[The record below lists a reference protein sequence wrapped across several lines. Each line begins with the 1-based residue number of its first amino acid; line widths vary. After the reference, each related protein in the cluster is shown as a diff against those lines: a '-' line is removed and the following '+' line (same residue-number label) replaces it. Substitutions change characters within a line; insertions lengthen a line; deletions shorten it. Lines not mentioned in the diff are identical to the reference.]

1 MDLPGARGPISEA
14 VVGALRRLPE
24 ARDVADISQYRSVTP
39 LHSDPLLDEDLQITL
54 WICYER
60 RGSPTCSRARCTR
73 PGRCSWPCRAPDDL
87 SHDHRAWR
95 LAPGCVDGP
104 SGG

>member
-60 RGSPTCSRARCTR
+60 RGSPTLLQSALHP
-73 PGRCSWPCRAPDDL
+73 PGPLLLAVPCA
-87 SHDHRAWR
+87 
-95 LAPGCVDGP
+95 G
-104 SGG
+104 